1 MSGQFEKGMA
11 APDLMCVCIDRR
23 DTAGSSGRLYSR
35 YTERP
40 QNFVNEYQLL
50 RFMDGLMDAI
60 DYPQSSVEMRSYGK
74 PPIVDK
80 KESRLYIS
88 SEEVTG
94 QKGQCATFLV
104 HVQYRQNATWQGEI
118 LWKEMGKLQFF
129 RSALEFLKLLDSAQ

>member
-80 KESRLYIS
+80 KRKQTLYKFGRSDRTERTVRNIS
-88 SEEVTG
+88 GTCPIQTKCHLAG
-94 QKGQCATFLV
+94 
-104 HVQYRQNATWQGEI
+104 
-118 LWKEMGKLQFF
+118 
-129 RSALEFLKLLDSAQ
+129 